1 MPQFDYNPAGPKT
14 QVLGDPN
21 SGKTVTL
28 KKKKGKRKPEAQA
41 PYKAPKDQPAQGA
54 ASSGASAGGRG
65 AGSGGGRGGNNNN
78 QQSNAPT
85 TYNPLYSKF
94 KTPSELRKEAAELAA
109 MGVGSED
116 ALKSVA
122 AQQQA
127 GLGGLTSALTGTLT
141 GIADRTQASLAG
153 FGNLYSQLAGQAQSA
168 GQSQAAAAGAPTS
181 IAPGASPTMASNLAN
196 LSAPTMGYAPAA
208 AVTGAQMVGAVTANL
223 TKALMDRSSRLSA
236 DTAKYL
242 RDLQDTEIQRAI
254 SQGTLA
260 QNEARLGLTA
270 EENEWERQVDAARI
284 QQGNQRL
291 SIQAQKAAAQIQ
303 KDLANSTA
311 DAAKNI
317 KDAKGDI
324 LLNVQKWTKPKTVK
338 TGEYNW
344 KITIGDNTYSSTGRT
359 VDEAKRNLGSAID
372 QAVEIDGY
380 TQGREVSRSVV
391 PNNEDVIRVLQPILV
406 NAGMTPR
413 NARAWI
419 LTNVLRYSPSSPAP
433 SGAFMGGVGGT
444 VA

>member
-14 QVLGDPN
+14 QVLGDPS
-21 SGKTVTL
+21 SGKYVTL
-28 KKKKGKRKPEAQA
+28 KKKRGKRKPEPQA
-41 PYKAPKDQPAQGA
+41 PYKAPKDQPSQGA
-54 ASSGASAGGRG
+54 ASSGSSTSGQSAGR
-65 AGSGGGRGGNNNN
+65 GRGGNNNN

-85 TYNPLYSKF
+85 TYNPLYSEF

-141 GIADRTQASLAG
+141 GIADRTQAGLAG

-223 TKALMDRSSRLSA
+223 TKALMDRSSKLSA

-242 RDLQDTEIQRAI
+242 YQLKNDEVQRAI
-254 SQGTLA
+254 SQGTLS
-260 QNEARLGLTA
+260 QNAARLNMTG
-270 EENEWERQVDAARI
+270 EENQWQRQMDIAGLNIRQQNANTSAQRAAASAI
-284 QQGNQRL
+284 AAGNK
-291 SIQAQKAAAQIQ
+291 AGKNKQKAIRDTQ
-303 KDLANSTA
+303 K
-311 DAAKNI
+311 
-317 KDAKGDI
+317 DI
-324 LLNVQKWTKPKTVK
+324 LLNVDKWTGPDAVLSGNREYTIYFTGADGTLAEVPKKVIAASEDDARAK
-338 TGEYNW
+338 GAANVPVAYAA
-344 KITIGDNTYSSTGRT
+344 TIQVEEGTPVGRAYT
-359 VDEAKRNLGSAID
+359 SAELTNRL
-372 QAVEIDGY
+372 V
-380 TQGREVSRSVV
+380 R
-391 PNNEDVIRVLQPILV
+391 LLV
-406 NAGMTPR
+406 NQGMNR
-413 NARAWI
+413 ANAIKWVRS
-419 LTNVLRYSPSSPAP
+419 NVI
-433 SGAFMGGVGGT
+433 SGSGI
-444 VA
+444 